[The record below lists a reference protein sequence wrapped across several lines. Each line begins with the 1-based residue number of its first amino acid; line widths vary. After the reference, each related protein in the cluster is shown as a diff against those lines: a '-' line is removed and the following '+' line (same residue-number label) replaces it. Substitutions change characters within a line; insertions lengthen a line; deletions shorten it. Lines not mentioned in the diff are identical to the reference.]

1 MTEAVATTAGELT
14 KVRADFPTAQIIEH
28 VHGRVRVGLEV
39 ERLYQALATVSDAGS
54 HSLADLTAVDLAQV
68 EPTTM
73 GGGSRARAAPRL
85 RVLYLLRAPPS
96 RCVQLSADFNP
107 AKTDLK
113 SIIDLWPGADWLERE
128 VAEMFGVR
136 FSGRVTPR
144 PLLIQQRSAHHP
156 LLKSYPLRGEP
167 VADVDAE
174 NSGAGSGLGPDTTSL
189 ITALPT
195 LRMRLRE
202 VAGRVA
208 LGAPVPGFA
217 HCGIEKLAESL
228 TYMQA
233 MVLCERLNEQ
243 APQAGSLGLALAVES
258 ALEIE
263 VPPRGNYQRVVIA
276 ELSRLRGHLAWLSM
290 QSESA
295 GANVIWREA
304 MQLRAT
310 VIDVMDQ
317 LRGVGSGTGLLA
329 IGGQSADFPPEF
341 ADCALALSRRV
352 RTALTRLRKQL
363 TGNRL
368 WRDLV
373 DGIAP
378 LSATEAAQWGLSGPV
393 LRACGT
399 GWDLRKQ
406 EPYLAYG
413 DLDFD
418 VPVGSRGD
426 ALDRCTVRI
435 DEMVESTGLIEQAIR
450 QMPAGPWRSEDRRV
464 FPTTESAQVGER
476 VETMIRHMQLW
487 TEGHGL
493 RLSGHDH

>member
-1 MTEAVATTAGELT
+1 M
-14 KVRADFPTAQIIEH
+14 
-28 VHGRVRVGLEV
+28 
-39 ERLYQALATVSDAGS
+39 
-54 HSLADLTAVDLAQV
+54 
-68 EPTTM
+68 
-73 GGGSRARAAPRL
+73 RL
-85 RVLYLLRAPPS
+85 RV
-96 RCVQLSADFNP
+96 
-107 AKTDLK
+107 
-113 SIIDLWPGADWLERE
+113 
-128 VAEMFGVR
+128 
-136 FSGRVTPR
+136 
-144 PLLIQQRSAHHP
+144 
-156 LLKSYPLRGEP
+156 
-167 VADVDAE
+167 
-174 NSGAGSGLGPDTTSL
+174 
-189 ITALPT
+189 
-195 LRMRLRE
+195 

-290 QSESA
+290 QSEAA
-295 GANVIWREA
+295 GAHMIWREA
-304 MQLRAT
+304 MQLRAA
-310 VIDVMDQ
+310 VVEAMDR

-329 IGGQSADFPPEF
+329 IGGQAADFPPEF
-341 ADCALALSRRV
+341 ADCTLALSRCV
-352 RTALTRLRKQL
+352 RTALARLRNQL

-373 DGIAP
+373 DGMAP

-399 GWDLRKQ
+399 AWDLRKQ

-418 VPVGSRGD
+418 VPVGSHGD
-426 ALDRCTVRI
+426 TLDRCAVRM

-476 VETMIRHMQLW
+476 VESMIRHMQLW

-493 RLSGHDH
+493 RLPAGIEVYHPTESPNGELGVLLCADGTDRPYRLHLRSPSLLNFQVAGGLVADLPMAQARQALCSLNIVPSEMDR